1 MLAPEGRG
9 WTVDTV
15 NSLELIRV
23 RYNTMSAAEKRI
35 ADVVLAAP
43 ARAIDMTIAQLAI
56 CADVSEGTI
65 INFSK
70 GLGLGG
76 FTKLKLNIAAN
87 LDSGAAANMK
97 FRDIAPSDSPKQAF
111 CKMIEGAI
119 DAFQRTASVISDADL
134 RRAAELLMNARHIE
148 IYGVENSAWVARI
161 AYDQLMR
168 IGLPAYAVTDSGAA
182 SISASH
188 LSEGCVALGIS
199 DSGRMRGTIH
209 AMDIARQHGARTVC
223 ITSYPD
229 TPLTRICDISLV
241 IESIES
247 QQRRE
252 AVISRLTHL
261 LVVDTLCAYI
271 GAQTQPRS
279 IELMDEVQRYLSEL
293 RE

>member
-1 MLAPEGRG
+1 MEA
-9 WTVDTV
+9 V
-15 NSLELIRV
+15 NSLERIRA
-23 RYNTMSAAEKRI
+23 RYHTMSSAEKRI
-35 ADVVLAAP
+35 ADVVLASP
-43 ARAIDMTIAQLAI
+43 DRAIDMTIAQLAAS
-56 CADVSEGTI
+56 ADVSEGTI

-70 GLGLGG
+70 GLGMGG

-87 LDSGAAANMK
+87 LDSSVAASMK
-97 FRDIAPSDSPKQAF
+97 FRDIAPSDTPKQAF
-111 CKMIEGAI
+111 QKMIEGAI
-119 DAFQRTASVISDADL
+119 DAFQRTAAAISDADL
-134 RRAAELLMNARHIE
+134 RRAAEMLMNARHIE
-148 IYGVENSAWVARI
+148 IYAVANSAWVARI

-168 IGLPAYAVTDSGAA
+168 IGLPAYAVTDSGTA

-188 LSEGCVALGIS
+188 LSEGSVALGIS

-209 AMDIARQHGARTVC
+209 AMEIAKQRGAQTLC
-223 ITSYPD
+223 ITSYAGS
-229 TPLTRICDISLV
+229 PLARLCDLALV

-261 LVVDTLCAYI
+261 MVVDTLCAYI